1 MKRLDNNSQN
11 KLVKECIF
19 SSLMI
24 LMEKKN
30 FQEIS
35 ITDITNK
42 AGVSRM
48 AYYRNYKSKEDII
61 TNYLDELFE
70 AYLNEITNY
79 EKIDTYQ
86 FTYMYFVYFRRHKKL
101 ITNLIKANLS
111 ILILERF
118 DKYLHLIFEEILHN
132 DSSEKISKYEIN
144 YIAGGLYK
152 VLIQWIDNG
161 LEESDENMAKTICS
175 FANK

>member
-19 SSLMI
+19 TSLMI

-70 AYLNEITNY
+70 EYLNEITKY
-79 EKIDTYQ
+79 EKINVYE
-86 FTYMYFVYFRRHKKL
+86 FAYRYFVYFRKHEKVIK
-101 ITNLIKANLS
+101 NLIRANICIM
-111 ILILERF
+111 ILKMF
-118 DKYLHLIFEEILHN
+118 DKYPNFM
-132 DSSEKISKYEIN
+132 N
-144 YIAGGLYK
+144 YIC
-152 VLIQWIDNG
+152 NF
-161 LEESDENMAKTICS
+161 S
-175 FANK
+175 F